1 MPSPIELG
9 MTVNLAGGPVAVDLR
24 AIVKIMKLLT
34 FLNRF

>member
-9 MTVNLAGGPVAVDLR
+9 MTVNLAGGPVAVDLGT
-24 AIVKIMKLLT
+24 IVKVMNLLT